1 VNPASVR
8 LAADLE
14 RLRAL
19 AAASSGRIALVGMP
33 APGRFVLELGYA
45 TASSRAYPV
54 VRETRTR
61 LVIDLPA
68 RYPFQ
73 PPAATVT
80 TPIFH
85 PNVYPSGLVC
95 LGAKWLPSEGMDLF
109 ARRVARLLTFDPQLV
124 SVHSAANPAALSWY
138 LEALVRHPGAFPS
151 DRVDLA
157 LPDEQPSRGR
167 LRDAAEG
174 SAHGERVIRPCPR
187 CGAELRLPAGRSGT
201 VRCPKCGGSF
211 ETAT

>member
-1 VNPASVR
+1 VHPAGVR
-8 LAADLE
+8 VTADLE

-19 AAASSGRIALVGMP
+19 AAASGGRIGLVGTP

-45 TASSRAYPV
+45 TAGSREYPA

-61 LVIDLPA
+61 LVIELPA

-73 PPAATVT
+73 TPIATVT

-109 ARRVARLLTFDPQLV
+109 VRRVARLLTFDPQLV
-124 SVHSAANPAALSWY
+124 NVQSAANPDALFWY
-138 LEALVRHPGAFPS
+138 LDALARYPGAFPS
-151 DRVDLA
+151 ERVDLV
-157 LPDEQPSRGR
+157 LPDEQPARVR
-167 LRDAAEG
+167 WRDTGGDSEHA
-174 SAHGERVIRPCPR
+174 ERVIGPCPR
-187 CGAELRLPAGRSGT
+187 CGAQLRLSAGRSGT
-201 VRCPKCGGSF
+201 VRCPKCGSAF